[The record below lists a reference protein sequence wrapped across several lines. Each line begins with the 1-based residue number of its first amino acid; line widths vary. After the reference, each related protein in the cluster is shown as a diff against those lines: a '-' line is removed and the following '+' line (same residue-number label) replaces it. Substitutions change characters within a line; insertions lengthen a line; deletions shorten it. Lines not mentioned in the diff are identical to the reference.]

1 MAHFKKTNCLSM
13 KCIFTKI
20 IFKIKASPAS
30 FQLLC
35 FSSQLNC
42 NLILSVEFPIMH
54 SVKWRSQ
61 DSNPH
66 YSIHWAMGPCPHTT
80 PNWYSIGIEFL
91 TNILHHYHQFAS
103 CVKMVYN
110 TSPPRFWEI
119 LDVGDLFHVCRFQQ
133 LWLKKSKFFSPQ
145 NLLLFGITF
154 TVFLTF
160 LPYQCDQ
167 IARNLATLIYF

>member
-1 MAHFKKTNCLSM
+1 M

-110 TSPPRFWEI
+110 TRPPRFWGI

-133 LWLKKSKFFSPQ
+133 LWLKKFQVFFASKSAPFWYYLHRLSHFP
-145 NLLLFGITF
+145 T
-154 TVFLTF
+154 
-160 LPYQCDQ
+160 YQCDQ